1 MVINKSVEIY
11 RIESKVRLR
20 VLLCATGTGKD
31 HNYLLTWEMGARL
44 ESQPIL
50 PLWAQPIFW
59 GRSALLVQLTLE
71 KREQR
76 MV

>member
-20 VLLCATGTGKD
+20 ALLCATGTEKD
-31 HNYLLTWEMGARL
+31 PNYLLMWEMGARL

-50 PLWAQPIFW
+50 PLGTAH
-59 GRSALLVQLTLE
+59 LLRPQHTARTAYA
-71 KREQR
+71 REA
-76 MV
+76 